1 MSAQPRLPEGMDER
15 ADIITDVLEGLLAR
29 WDDGTRDPGST
40 GDAVR
45 NASHAVTRFREQGLD
60 TDRPTDPLDLAIA
73 QLGRAIEIGPSWID
87 EDRDTLQEVVDEV
100 TSLRND
106 AIDRVALQ
114 PIAMPAPRSKRAAFD
129 IFQAS
134 VGVPALRRGV
144 EIPPP
149 ATLPEELRIEVALA
163 LTKHPP
169 PVSGLMTTAAAEALA
184 ELEAAAAAFADK
196 RLPEP
201 APDPEG
207 LAQLQEI
214 ARSLM
219 EDTGSM
225 VGLRRPLEDETW
237 VGPEKFEAR
246 LLAQLDALFSL
257 ARRATPEA
265 PVLPLVQELYN
276 YATEWAVPDAARAAT
291 LALPLA
297 CIEGESAARWLLGA
311 LARAHERVLEAFGD
325 ALALGPNTV
334 IPRAI
339 AARLVASQSPRVL
352 ATLLDA
358 ARRRTDVDPTPITL
372 LLAHPD
378 PAVASRAAL
387 ALTRAEKA
395 LAVPLL
401 TDALSGPPEVAVAV
415 VEALASFG
423 VMSSVET
430 MRGWLIEDLRLENP
444 DAAPARRAWR
454 ALRLLASHGAP
465 EDEALVVEA
474 ATRLEHGLAW
484 LGTFGSANVAP
495 MLIDRATD
503 PTHSYEARRG
513 LDRMFG
519 TDLVI
524 HDQDLTTDPFL
535 RGSFD
540 AALDDARKKALALG
554 GRIRRGARHAGIPS
568 VLHCLGD
575 RRARARE
582 RASLA
587 LELGLLTGSPC
598 PFDLGDWLPRQRAGL
613 DELRARYLKR

>member
-1 MSAQPRLPEGMDER
+1 MSALPEGMDER

-29 WDDGTRDPGST
+29 WDDGKRDAGSA

-45 NASHAVTRFREQGLD
+45 NASHALTKFREQGLD

-87 EDRDTLQEVVDEV
+87 DDRVTLREVVDEV
-100 TSLRND
+100 TALRNS

-114 PIAMPAPRSKRAAFD
+114 PIAMPAPRSKRAAID
-129 IFQAS
+129 MFQAS

-201 APDPEG
+201 PPDPEG

-219 EDTGSM
+219 EDTGSL
-225 VGLRRPLEDETW
+225 VGLRRPLEDEVW

-246 LLAQLDALFSL
+246 LLAQLDALFAL
-257 ARRATPEA
+257 ARKATPEA
-265 PVLPLVQELYN
+265 PVLPLVQELYD

-311 LARAHERVLEAFGD
+311 LARAHERVLDAFAD

-339 AARLVASQSPRVL
+339 GARLVASQSPRVL

-358 ARRRTDVDPTPITL
+358 ARRRGDVDPTAITM

-378 PAVASRAAL
+378 PGVASRAAW
-387 ALTRAEKA
+387 ALTRAEKS

-401 TDALSGPPEVAVAV
+401 SDALSGPPEVVVTV
-415 VEALASFG
+415 VEALACFG
-423 VMSSVET
+423 VMSSVDT
-430 MRGWLIEDLRLENP
+430 MRAWLIEDLRLEDPNK
-444 DAAPARRAWR
+444 APARRAWR

-465 EDEALVVEA
+465 DDEALVIQA
-474 ATRLEHGLAW
+474 ATSLEDALSW

-495 MLIDRATD
+495 LLIDKATD
-503 PTHSYEARRG
+503 GTNAYEARRG

-524 HDQDLTTDPFL
+524 HDEDMVKDAFV
-535 RGSFD
+535 RDAFA
-540 AALDDARKKALALG
+540 AALDDARRKASTLG
-554 GRIRRGARHAGIPS
+554 GRIRRGARHAGIPT

-587 LELGLLTGSPC
+587 LELGLLTGAPC